1 MERFQKFILLP
12 FILAASLT
20 GLGFCYSIL
29 NGPTNATVLAG
40 SEARFNCTVANGW
53 AILIW
58 LLNTN
63 PVLTVINSHGPI
75 ETSDRFTS
83 QSYNN
88 SQSFTSEL
96 IIHNTQLN
104 DSGRIECSIQKID
117 GSSFAFLSVQ
127 VNGTLLIKNSTLIV
141 KENTT
146 VEIVCEALGWAPAPD
161 ITWMTND
168 SLIDKSRYVT
178 QQSQGS
184 NSLYNALSVLTL
196 TPMDTEI
203 LTCLAD
209 IETLPSPQNAT
220 IAVIVGNS
228 TLGSTYENEV
238 RKISVKKKTDDRL
251 GSRQRSGSENQ
262 GYVPEEPPYTGQIP
276 TVVSLPP
283 MSTKFT
289 VPRPDLHTSSAPK
302 GRPQRH
308 TDYPINPKKIRNVT
322 HV

>member
-127 VNGTLLIKNSTLIV
+127 ENNYSEDSTSTWVIVLAVVFSIVGFILLIILIWV
-141 KENTT
+141 
-146 VEIVCEALGWAPAPD
+146 VVRCC
-161 ITWMTND
+161 
-168 SLIDKSRYVT
+168 
-178 QQSQGS
+178 
-184 NSLYNALSVLTL
+184 
-196 TPMDTEI
+196 
-203 LTCLAD
+203 CLKK
-209 IETLPSPQNAT
+209 
-220 IAVIVGNS
+220 
-228 TLGSTYENEV
+228 GSTYENEV